1 MVIQGPSA
9 SRWPVGILHSL
20 QAYPGFRILFV
31 STVAT
36 NASFWMWQLLT
47 GWLALALTD
56 SPLFV
61 GVVGFLGGIPL
72 LLASLPAGVVIDRVD
87 RRLVLLLAQAC
98 VALVTALVV
107 LLLWR
112 GWLVSWHL
120 LVAVFLSGTA
130 LSFVFPT
137 RNAMVADLVERDDLA
152 NAVALNAA
160 GQNAP
165 RVIGPALAG
174 PLVGGIGITA
184 TVALCALLQL
194 ASLGICWQL
203 PSRPPRRTTR
213 SVLRSFTEGLTA
225 IWRSDY
231 LLALLAVAALPTML
245 VMPYV
250 TLLPV
255 FARHELGMG
264 SGGLGLLMALGGLG
278 GLCGSLVVAG
288 WRGLGESPRMLLAS
302 VIGFGLTVLAFA
314 HAPAVWL
321 AALFLFVAGFLSS
334 VSMSVNMTLLQL
346 SVDDEVRGRV
356 LSVYLLTWG
365 LLPLGALPAGAIAD
379 TWGAPLA
386 VTALTLLA
394 LVAVALS
401 ALRFPILRARHPVPR
416 RSAGLLGG
424 EGPGVRPSGS

>member
-1 MVIQGPSA
+1 M
-9 SRWPVGILHSL
+9 LHSL
-20 QAYPGFRILFV
+20 RAYPGFRVHFF

-36 NASFWMWQLLT
+36 NASFWMWHLVT
-47 GWLALALTD
+47 GWLALVLTD

-72 LLASLPAGVVIDRVD
+72 LIASLPAGVVIDRVD
-87 RRLVLLLAQAC
+87 RRLVLLLAQTC
-98 VALVTALVV
+98 MALVTALVV

-112 GWLVSWHL
+112 GWLASWHL
-120 LVAVFLSGTA
+120 LVAVFLVGTA
-130 LSFVFPT
+130 MSFVFPT
-137 RNAMVADLVERDDLA
+137 RSAMVADLVERDDLA

-194 ASLGICWQL
+194 AALGICWQL

-213 SVLRSFTEGLTA
+213 SVLGSFVEGLA
-225 IWRSDY
+225 VIWRSDY
-231 LLALLAVAALPTML
+231 LLALLAVAAFPTML
-245 VMPYV
+245 IMPYV

-264 SGGLGLLMALGGLG
+264 SSELGLLMALGGLG
-278 GLCGSLVVAG
+278 GLCGSLAVAG
-288 WRGLGESPRMLLAS
+288 WRALAESPRMLLVS
-302 VIGFGLTVLAFA
+302 VLGFGLAVLAFA
-314 HAPAVWL
+314 HAPSAWL
-321 AALFLFVAGFLSS
+321 AALFLLLAGFIGS
-334 VSMSVNMTLLQL
+334 VSMSVNNTLLQL
-346 SVDDEVRGRV
+346 HVEDEVRGRV

-379 TWGAPLA
+379 AWGAPVA

-394 LVAVALS
+394 LGAVALS
-401 ALRFPILRARHPVPR
+401 ALRFPILRARQPVSR
-416 RSAGLLGG
+416 RPASLLAG
-424 EGPGVRPSGS
+424 ERPGARLSG